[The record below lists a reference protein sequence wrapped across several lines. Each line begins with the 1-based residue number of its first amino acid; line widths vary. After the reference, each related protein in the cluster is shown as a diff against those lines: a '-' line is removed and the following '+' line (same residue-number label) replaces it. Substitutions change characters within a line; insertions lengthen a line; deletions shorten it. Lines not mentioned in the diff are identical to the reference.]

1 MLNKYFAPSHYLHKI
16 FNSNTIKVSYCCTQN
31 LGNIIKLWN
40 KKLTS
45 SNNLII
51 LQWNCWKKECQV
63 DGKCRAND
71 IVYRWIASATAFHNK
86 AYLGIAQGKFK
97 KWFYYHNTSF
107 KNQSKRNKPT
117 LAKYIWDLKL
127 KENVMP
133 TLKWQI

>member
-1 MLNKYFAPSHYLHKI
+1 MLNKYFAPSYYLHKI

-31 LGNIIKLWN
+31 LGNIIKFWN
-40 KKLTS
+40 KKLIS
-45 SNNLII
+45 SNNLI
-51 LQWNCWKKECQV
+51 LQWNCWKKEYQL

-71 IVYRWIASATAFHNK
+71 SVYRWIASATAFHNK
-86 AYLGIAQGKFK
+86 TYLGIAQGKFK
-97 KWFYYHNTSF
+97 KWFYYHNMSF

-117 LAKYIWDLKL
+117 LVKYIWDLKL